1 MASLRRWGQS
11 AYETSADMA
20 EERALCE
27 QLGLSWSLQPD
38 VTRPPGGRADV
49 LVVTSKVK
57 VTGEILDSVQPD
69 LVCTT
74 TSGFEHIDVAA
85 ATARAVSVA
94 RCPLARRDAVVEH
107 TIAALVRLLRRF
119 PDQEAPAAHGRWA
132 RADLPAISPRG
143 LRGARVVVV
152 GLGVIGARVA
162 EVLSLL
168 GSKVIGVD
176 PAGVPPGIHA
186 GDWPSASV
194 DADAITLHASATPS
208 ALALLDRPTLE
219 SLPDRCVVINTA
231 RGDLMD
237 PIAAAQLVQLGRLG
251 GLACDVFPQE
261 PWPELARFAG
271 PNILLTP
278 HSSGFTH
285 DLGSR
290 VAADVHRVLRAYMAG
305 EPLPWPV
312 N

>member
-1 MASLRRWGQS
+1 MTSLRRWGQS
-11 AYETSADMA
+11 AYETDADMA

-27 QLGLSWSLQPD
+27 QLGLAWSLQPD
-38 VTRPPGGRADV
+38 VTRPPGGGANI

-57 VTGEILDSVQPD
+57 VTSQILDSVQPD

-74 TSGFEHIDVAA
+74 TSGFEHIDVTA
-85 ATARAVSVA
+85 ATARAVSVT
-94 RCPLARRDAVVEH
+94 RCPMARRDAVVEH
-107 TIAALVRLLRRF
+107 TVASLVRLLRRF
-119 PDQEAPAAHGRWA
+119 PDQEAPAADGRWA
-132 RADLPAISPRG
+132 RSDLPALAPRG
-143 LRGARVVVV
+143 LRGARIVVV
-152 GLGVIGARVA
+152 GVGVIGARVA

-168 GSKVIGVD
+168 GAEVVGVD
-176 PAGVPPGIHA
+176 PAGVPAGIGA
-186 GDWPSASV
+186 GDWPAAVV
-194 DADAITLHASATPS
+194 DADAVSLHASATPS
-208 ALALLDRPTLE
+208 ALGLLDRGALKA
-219 SLPDRCVVINTA
+219 LPHGCVVINTA

-237 PIAAAQLVQLGRLG
+237 PVAAAELVRQGHLG

-261 PWPELARFAG
+261 PWPELARFAA

-290 VAADVHRVLRAYMAG
+290 VAEDVHRVVRAYMTG
-305 EPLPWPV
+305 EPLPWRV